1 MECSE
6 ANVKKVKKS
15 LNNKINREESILECA
30 TVKLSICSP
39 QTGKIFRSMEKEGIL
54 CVIVDRNKSCLYLKQ
69 YDLIE
74 FKLIFSIELYTNIA
88 DGYTVCGIHFHTIEF
103 PGFFLG
109 LSFPILDN
117 PNIENRSS
125 LIQKAIIST
134 SKFISIK
141 LSEFVYLH
149 QFDNKKG
156 VVKRANKI
164 NKTINNSFKGEIAS
178 LSSNELKINN
188 NNAENEINKS
198 NNKLTNINDNNN
210 NINNNKEK
218 DENTPEGKDNEINNN
233 INNNNINN
241 NEENN
246 NNIISNNNNNDNNM
260 DEKTEEEKEKIFF
273 DNIIIKD
280 APDTKIYKIVQYH
293 LIREKMKV
301 VKKLYQKNFERFIDP
316 NKISF
321 EVIKDYKIT
330 TYDFLNDVYSSSDEG
345 EEQKTFV
352 DYDHNK
358 DMISDLEN
366 AHIDDEDDRLKEL
379 LQKRNN
385 LKEIM
390 KKNDDENSN
399 SIFKTTAIHDE

>member
-1 MECSE
+1 
-6 ANVKKVKKS
+6 
-15 LNNKINREESILECA
+15 
-30 TVKLSICSP
+30 
-39 QTGKIFRSMEKEGIL
+39 
-54 CVIVDRNKSCLYLKQ
+54 
-69 YDLIE
+69 
-74 FKLIFSIELYTNIA
+74 
-88 DGYTVCGIHFHTIEF
+88 
-103 PGFFLG
+103 
-109 LSFPILDN
+109 
-117 PNIENRSS
+117 
-125 LIQKAIIST
+125 
-134 SKFISIK
+134 
-141 LSEFVYLH
+141 
-149 QFDNKKG
+149 
-156 VVKRANKI
+156 
-164 NKTINNSFKGEIAS
+164 
-178 LSSNELKINN
+178 
-188 NNAENEINKS
+188 
-198 NNKLTNINDNNN
+198 
-210 NINNNKEK
+210 
-218 DENTPEGKDNEINNN
+218 
-233 INNNNINN
+233 
-241 NEENN
+241 
-246 NNIISNNNNNDNNM
+246 M